1 MGVLTK
7 LSIEQINELI
17 LDTNVTFV
25 SIQET
30 ANGITDSTY
39 IGTDKDGERYLFK
52 VFETSNLEDV
62 KTKRY
67 ILNNIKNLKVPRVL
81 SPNIPMY
88 KNKPTI
94 LFSFI
99 KGKIPKEIRLEQI
112 KEISLFFKE
121 LHNVKN
127 VKPEN
132 LNIYEKSYMQKMIS
146 MVNKKEDLEEF
157 ENRYELIK
165 DIKLPNNALIHGDL
179 FPDNAKFEGNF
190 LSGVYDFAQSCYG
203 NAYFDLSVM
212 LVSWC
217 FDEEDYKIEYL
228 KEALKTYNKNL
239 TIKEIKPYML
249 YACLYYSLQRYTRVN
264 KAKDFRQKLVMF
276 DTLQRVL

>member
-7 LSIEQINELI
+7 LSIEEINKLI
-17 LDTNVTFV
+17 ADTNVKFV

-39 IGTDKDGERYLFK
+39 IGTDKDGIRYLFK
-52 VFETSNLEDV
+52 IFETSSIEDV

-67 ILNNIKNLKVPRVL
+67 ILNNIKNLKVPRIL
-81 SPNIPMY
+81 SPNMQMY
-88 KNKPTI
+88 KDKPTI

-99 KGKIPKEIRLEQI
+99 NGKIPKEIKIEQVE
-112 KEISLFFKE
+112 EIALFFKE
-121 LHNVKN
+121 LHSVKD

-132 LNIYEKSYMQKMIS
+132 QNIYEKSFTEKMIS
-146 MVNKKEDLEEF
+146 MVENKEDLEEF
-157 ENRYELIK
+157 KNRFELIK

-179 FPDNAKFEGNF
+179 FPDNAKFEGNS
-190 LSGVYDFAQSCYG
+190 LSGVYDFAQSCFG

-228 KEALKTYNKNL
+228 EKALQTYDTNL
-239 TIKEIKPYML
+239 TIKQIKPYML
-249 YACLYYSLQRYTRVN
+249 YACLYYALQRYTRVN

-276 DTLQRVL
+276 DTLQKIL

>member
-7 LSIEQINELI
+7 LSIEEINKLI
-17 LDTNVTFV
+17 VDTRVKFV

-39 IGTDKDGERYLFK
+39 IGTDKEGTRYLFK
-52 VFETSNLEDV
+52 VFETSNIEDV

-67 ILNNIKNLKVPRVL
+67 ILNNIKALKVPKVL
-81 SPNIPMY
+81 SPDIPMY
-88 KNKPTI
+88 KDKPTI

-99 KGKIPKEIRLEQI
+99 KGKIPKEIKIEQI

-121 LHNVKN
+121 LHGVKD

-132 LNIYEKSYMQKMIS
+132 LNIYEKSYMEKMIS
-146 MVNKKEDLEEF
+146 MVKNKEDLDEF
-157 ENRYELIK
+157 KSRFALIN

-179 FPDNAKFEGNF
+179 FPDNAKFVDNK

-217 FDEEDYKIEYL
+217 FDEEDYKIEFL
-228 KEALKTYNKNL
+228 EKALETYDKN
-239 TIKEIKPYML
+239 IKVEEIKPYML
-249 YACLYYSLQRYTRVN
+249 YACLYYALQRYTRVN

-276 DTLQRVL
+276 DTLQKIL